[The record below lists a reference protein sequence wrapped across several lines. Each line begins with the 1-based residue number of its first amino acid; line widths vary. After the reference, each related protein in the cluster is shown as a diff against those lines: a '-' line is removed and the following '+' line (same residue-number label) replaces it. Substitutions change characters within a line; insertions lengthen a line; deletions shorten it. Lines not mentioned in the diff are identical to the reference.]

1 MKEMESLRLLTDE
14 GLATALQEAM
24 NELRNVRTLE
34 KKNDPNTMRRW
45 NLRRRIARIKTLQ
58 REREVGKY

>member
-14 GLATALQEAM
+14 GLAAALQEAT

-34 KKNDPNTMRRW
+34 KKNDPNTMRRC

-58 REREVGKY
+58 RERETGKY